1 MKKINVEN
9 NINKY
14 YVLIGSLC
22 IIAVITLLIFS
33 ISENTKQYLVQTG
46 TLEYTEITTGYIAK
60 DEKTITKDQS
70 KVLVPVIAEGARIS
84 KGDIIAIYKGDEYK
98 NYEETLSEMDREIL
112 ERMKHLPTVYSS
124 EVDAIENAI
133 YDLVKQ
139 SVGET
144 SYNKMQE
151 YKQKINTNINKR
163 ANIIGELSPDGAEIK
178 KLIEKRNEYEA
189 EAKKS
194 NDNILAPMPGI
205 VSYTIDGLE
214 DKIIYNEVED
224 LDYTTIKRLV
234 SDEKETDNT
243 KIKIVNNYEAYII
256 MKANLENAQYIAEG
270 YDYRLRLIEQ
280 DNYEFLAS
288 LEKVKQV
295 EDGIEVYFKVT
306 NGIENIVNLR
316 EVEIEV
322 VWDYSKGL
330 IVPAKALNKYDNTDI
345 YYITAIKSTEY
356 QNIPVSVK
364 VENENYVVVK
374 NYTDEELDELGVDC
388 EYELQL
394 YDRIIVESK
403 K

>member
-14 YVLIGSLC
+14 YVVIGSIC
-22 IIAVITLLIFS
+22 IIAVIILLVFS

-46 TLEYTEITTGYIAK
+46 ILEYTEITTGYIVK

-84 KGDIIAIYKGDEYK
+84 KGNIIATYKGNEYK
-98 NYEETLSEMDREIL
+98 NYEETLNEMDREIL
-112 ERMKHLPTVYSS
+112 ERMQDLPTVYSS
-124 EVDAIENAI
+124 EVDAIEDAI
-133 YDLVKQ
+133 YTLVKECM
-139 SVGET
+139 GET

-178 KLIEKRNEYEA
+178 KLIKERNEYEA
-189 EAKKS
+189 EAKES

-214 DKIIYNEVED
+214 EKLSCNNVGN

-234 SDEKETDNT
+234 NEERKTDNT

-256 MKANLENAQYIAEG
+256 MKASLDNAQYIAEG

-316 EVEIEV
+316 ETEIEI

-330 IVPAKALNKYDNTDI
+330 IVPAKALNPYDNI
-345 YYITAIKSTEY
+345 ESYYITAIKSAEY
-356 QNIPVSVK
+356 KNIPVIVK
-364 VENENYVVVK
+364 IENENYVVVG
-374 NYTDEELDELGVDC
+374 NYTDEELDELGIDC
-388 EYELQL
+388 EYELKL

>member
-1 MKKINVEN
+1 MKKINDEN

-14 YVLIGSLC
+14 YVVIGSIC
-22 IIAVITLLIFS
+22 ILAVIILLIFS

-46 TLEYTEITTGYIAK
+46 TLQYTELTTGYIVK
-60 DEKTITKDQS
+60 NEKTITKDQS
-70 KVLVPVIAEGARIS
+70 KVLVPVISEGARIS
-84 KGDIIAIYKGDEYK
+84 KGDIIATYKGDEYK
-98 NYEETLSEMDREIL
+98 NYEETLSEMDKEIL
-112 ERMKHLPTVYSS
+112 ERMQDLPIVYSS

-133 YDLVKQ
+133 YDLVKE
-139 SVGET
+139 SIGET

-178 KLIEKRNEYEA
+178 KLIEERNKYEA

-194 NDNILAPMPGI
+194 NDNILATMPGI

-214 DKIIYNEVED
+214 EKLSCNEVQD
-224 LDYTTIKRLV
+224 LDYATIKRLV
-234 SDEKETDNT
+234 NDEKQTDNT
-243 KIKIVNNYEAYII
+243 KIKIVNNYEAYIV
-256 MKANLENAQYIAEG
+256 MKASLDNAQYIAEG

-322 VWDYSKGL
+322 VWDYSQGL
-330 IVPAKALNKYDNTDI
+330 IVPAKSLNKYDNIDA
-345 YYITAIKSTEY
+345 YYITAIKSAQY
-356 QNIPVSVK
+356 KNIPVIVK
-364 VENENYVVVK
+364 VENENYVVVN
-374 NYTDEELDELGVDC
+374 NYTDEELDELGIDC

-394 YDRIIVESK
+394 YDRIIIESK